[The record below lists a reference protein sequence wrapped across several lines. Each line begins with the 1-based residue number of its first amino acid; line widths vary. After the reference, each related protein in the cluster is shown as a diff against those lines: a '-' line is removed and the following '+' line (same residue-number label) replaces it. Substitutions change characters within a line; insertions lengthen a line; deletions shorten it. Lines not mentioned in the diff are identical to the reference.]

1 MHNKVI
7 KFLDEH
13 YIDTGYYQ
21 NADSLLEGY
30 TVEQLDKMP
39 ASELI
44 NHIDVEMLIDEEG
57 IK

>member
-1 MHNKVI
+1 MNDKII
-7 KFLDEH
+7 KFLNE
-13 YIDTGYYQ
+13 YFIDTEHYQ

-44 NHIDVEMLIDEEG
+44 NHIDIEKLIKEEG

>member
-7 KFLDEH
+7 KFLAEY